1 MATRKPRSP
10 KYPQLPL
17 REAIERVGKAHKAN
31 RTYRVEKVSVA
42 RALGYGGVNGA
53 SVSLIGTLKQYGLLE
68 ENKEGVMVTQAAVT
82 ILRAPEGD
90 LERAQALRA
99 AAFAPKIFTDLR
111 EAYGEDV
118 SELPAETTL
127 QYRLEQRGFLE
138 KAAGEVIR
146 TYRDNLEFVSEEAA
160 EYTEPE
166 TVDDQ
171 PMEAPQMQTQQPPTT
186 TQAGSVATVGG
197 PVSAIEQEP
206 FTETLQYRISG
217 DSKVRLLFDGVVTQE
232 AIEKL
237 IAYLKLGKDDFP
249 SKADLEQPAVEEFSE
264 QTIIEMPEAE

>member
-17 REAIERVGKAHKAN
+17 REAIERVGRVYKAN

-53 SVSLIGTLKQYGLLE
+53 SVSLIGTLKQYGFLE
-68 ENKEGVMVTQAAVT
+68 ENKEGVMVTQAAIT

-90 LERAQALRA
+90 PDKAQALRT
-99 AAFAPKIFTDLR
+99 AAFAPKIFTDLH
-111 EAYGEDV
+111 EVYGKDL

-160 EYTEPE
+160 EHAQAE
-166 TVDDQ
+166 TVDEQ
-171 PMEAPQMQTQQPPTT
+171 QMEASQMQVQPSNVSQAASVVSSNRPTVT
-186 TQAGSVATVGG
+186 AEEET
-197 PVSAIEQEP
+197 

-217 DSKVRLLFDGVVTQE
+217 NSKVRLLFDGAVTQE

-237 IAYLKLGKDDFP
+237 IAYLELGKDDFP
-249 SKADLEQPAVEEFSE
+249 SKVDLEPSATEEFSE
-264 QTIIEMPEAE
+264 QTIIEMPGAE

>member
-10 KYPQLPL
+10 RYPQLPL
-17 REAIERVGKAHKAN
+17 REAIERVNKVWQAN

-53 SVSLIGTLKQYGLLE
+53 STSLIGTLKQYGLLD
-68 ENKEGVMVTQAAVT
+68 ENKEGVMVTQAAVS

-90 LERAQALRA
+90 PEKARALRT
-99 AAFAPKIFTDLR
+99 AAFAPKIFIDLY

-127 QYRLEQRGFLE
+127 QYRLEQKGFLE

-160 EYTEPE
+160 EYTESE
-166 TVDDQ
+166 MVDDQ

-186 TQAGSVATVGG
+186 IQAGSPATVGR
-197 PVSAIEQEP
+197 PASAIEQES

-217 DSKVRLLFDGVVTQE
+217 DSKVRLLFDGAVTQE

-237 IAYLKLGKDDFP
+237 IAYLNLGKDDFP
-249 SKADLEQPAVEEFSE
+249 SKADLEQPAIEEIPE
-264 QTIIEMPEAE
+264 QTIIEMPAPE

>member
-1 MATRKPRSP
+1 MTTRKPRSP

-17 REAIERVGKAHKAN
+17 RESIERVGKVHKAN

-42 RALGYGGVNGA
+42 KALGYGGVNGA

-68 ENKEGVMVTQAAVT
+68 ENKEGVMVTGDAVT

-90 LERAQALRA
+90 LERVKALRT
-99 AAFAPKIFTDLR
+99 AAFAPKIFTDLS
-111 EAYGEDV
+111 EAYGEEV

-146 TYRDNLEFVSEEAA
+146 TYRDNLEFVSEETA
-160 EYTEPE
+160 EYTESE
-166 TVDDQ
+166 EIDEQ
-171 PMEAPQMQTQQPPTT
+171 PVEAPQMEARQPISAPV
-186 TQAGSVATVGG
+186 QSVVAGG
-197 PVSAIEQEP
+197 PVAGEQEP
-206 FTETLQYRISG
+206 FAETLQYRISG
-217 DSKVRLLFDGVVTQE
+217 DSRVRLLFDGAVTRE

-237 IAYLKLGKDDFP
+237 IAYLELGKDDFP
-249 SKADLEQPAVEEFSE
+249 SRAELKQLTPEQPIIVEPSE
-264 QTIIEMPEAE
+264 PE

>member
-1 MATRKPRSP
+1 MAARKPRSP

-17 REAIERVGKAHKAN
+17 REAIERVGRVYKAN

-82 ILRAPEGD
+82 ILRAPAGD
-90 LERAQALRA
+90 PDKAQALQT
-99 AAFAPKIFTDLR
+99 AAFAPKIFTDLH
-111 EAYGEDV
+111 EAYGEDL

-160 EYTEPE
+160 EYNRAE
-166 TVDDQ
+166 TVDEQ
-171 PMEAPQMQTQQPPTT
+171 PMEAPQMQAQPSNVS
-186 TQAGSVATVGG
+186 QAASVVSSNRPIAT
-197 PVSAIEQEP
+197 AEQET

-217 DSKVRLLFDGVVTQE
+217 DSRVRLLFDGAVTQE

-237 IAYLKLGKDDFP
+237 IAYLELGKDDFP
-249 SKADLEQPAVEEFSE
+249 SKADLEPSAIEEFPE
-264 QTIIEMPEAE
+264 QTIIEIPGSE